1 MPKREVFFSF
11 SNDPSDVF
19 SFPLSQAS
27 SKPSEKSSKTI
38 NHGLNT
44 IPQEDELVLMPP
56 IASSTPKALGHQIDH
71 KPSEEFNKSLN
82 EFKEEFSLPPPQ
94 SSSTPT
100 SSPLLEE
107 ISNPNDSTANNNTS
121 KNVPQANSTLLSKS
135 LTVNSRNSSP
145 GIRSK
150 RFQPDKRTKKN
161 VSYLDLESINKK
173 ESQPVKP
180 PFQSDQERLIFQL
193 DNLLKLRK
201 LSLERTA
208 AINLLKKQALE
219 LVTSSST
226 KTENLTKVEEVDQ
239 MNLEEDKIVENQE
252 DEKHEIDIKDT
263 NCIIATLNKHE
274 NTLEEEISLDQPKL
288 KESNLGTSDIIEQSN
303 QKSFEL
309 DMPSLGTEQQIE
321 HKNDII
327 EQSNQKSLELDMPSL
342 GAEQKIE
349 HKKNLNDTQVS
360 EEKLFEEDFYLD
372 LTKEKSKLDEEEKFV
387 ENKVNDNPENGSKT
401 IDIFI
406 ENKNTAE
413 DLVNSNN
420 KQLSTLNQT
429 TPRSGI
435 YFDDD
440 PSDEWRPLSKET
452 TIPFPSTPKT
462 PAKIKPKMPYL
473 PPIPK
478 FQPKNIVFQG
488 SPRIQHPV
496 SMAPLDLAM
505 HAPKPPVIQMAPMR
519 PQIVAP
525 IVPIRPLVSV
535 SAEISRWNNIN
546 FQKLQ
551 SLELNK
557 LRMFEFR
564 RGRPLLNKPTR
575 VKRFDIPKPNFKP
588 SNYNVSNNNKKKPQ
602 FIQNMNKKINSRIKS
617 PKRMRD
623 SRNISD
629 ISEAE
634 INDESFEIEREEKTI
649 YEKTVFEKRHEK
661 IANTQYMRKK
671 KNLDK
676 DYTHAKNVF
685 GDLYPITS
693 ASLQFDSESNL
704 TEEIQWIKKFTHE
717 LNENLILRDPKLN
730 FFINQLDTNIHDSYE
745 TEKDESEF
753 SENSSRSSPSPDYS
767 KNSQNKKISP
777 ADKLDHSIKSILK
790 KLSDLNSDSEDDE
803 ISKNNSVRNEM
814 DASLLFKKTENMK
827 LDTEHKN
834 KSSINIE
841 NSAQNQT
848 KLNIDQLLLSV
859 AQETTRKKNLELEML
874 KKKVNTDNTE
884 ITRLIDLLAI
894 TFNSF
899 KLVNDKNVLINKLK
913 KSMINT

>member
-44 IPQEDELVLMPP
+44 IPQEDEFVLMPP
-56 IASSTPKALGHQIDH
+56 IASSTPKPLDHQIDH

-100 SSPLLEE
+100 SSPLPEDM
-107 ISNPNDSTANNNTS
+107 SNPNDSTANKSTFKS
-121 KNVPQANSTLLSKS
+121 FPQANSTIFSKS
-135 LTVNSRNSSP
+135 LAVNSRNSSP

-150 RFQPDKRTKKN
+150 RFQSDKKTSKN
-161 VSYLDLESINKK
+161 VSYLNLESITKK
-173 ESQPVKP
+173 ESQPVKA

-208 AINLLKKQALE
+208 AINLLKKQASE

-226 KTENLTKVEEVDQ
+226 KVNNLIEAEEVDQ
-239 MNLEEDKIVENQE
+239 MNLVEDTIGENKE
-252 DEKHEIDIKDT
+252 DEKHEIDLKAT
-263 NCIIATLNKHE
+263 NNMIETLNTNK
-274 NTLEEEISLDQPKL
+274 NDNNLDEEISLDQPKL
-288 KESNLGTSDIIEQSN
+288 KESNLESNDTIEQSN

-309 DMPSLGTEQQIE
+309 DTSSLGTEKQ
-321 HKNDII
+321 N
-327 EQSNQKSLELDMPSL
+327 
-342 GAEQKIE
+342 E
-349 HKKNLNDTQVS
+349 HKKYLNDTIVS

-372 LTKEKSKLDEEEKFV
+372 LTKDSAREKNKLVAEEKIV
-387 ENKVNDNPENGSKT
+387 ENKINDNPENDSKT
-401 IDIFI
+401 IDILI
-406 ENKNTAE
+406 ENKNNAD
-413 DLVNSNN
+413 DLVNSKNT
-420 KQLSTLNQT
+420 QVSTLNQT
-429 TPRSGI
+429 TFKSGI

-440 PSDEWRPLSKET
+440 PGDEWKPLAKEAT
-452 TIPFPSTPKT
+452 VPFPNTPNIPT
-462 PAKIKPKMPYL
+462 KIKPKMPYL

-478 FQPKNIVFQG
+478 FQPKNILFQG
-488 SPRIQHPV
+488 PPRIRPPV

-505 HAPKPPVIQMAPMR
+505 HAPKPPVIQIAPMR

-535 SAEISRWNNIN
+535 GAEISRWNNIN

-575 VKRFDIPKPNFKP
+575 VKRFDIPKPNFKLR
-588 SNYNVSNNNKKKPQ
+588 NYNVSNNDKKKPQ
-602 FIQNMNKKINSRIKS
+602 FIQNINKKINSRIKS

-629 ISEAE
+629 ISEAD
-634 INDESFEIEREEKTI
+634 INDESVEIEREEKTI
-649 YEKTVFEKRHEK
+649 YETRYEKT
-661 IANTQYMRKK
+661 ANTQNMRKE
-671 KNLDK
+671 KNFERDNIG
-676 DYTHAKNVF
+676 AKNVF

-693 ASLQFDSESNL
+693 ASLQLESENNL
-704 TEEIQWIKKFTHE
+704 TGEIQWIKKFTNE

-745 TEKDESEF
+745 SEEEDVSEF
-753 SENSSRSSPSPDYS
+753 SENSSRSTPSPDYS
-767 KNSQNKKISP
+767 KNSQNTVSP
-777 ADKLDHSIKSILK
+777 AVKLDHSIKSILK
-790 KLSDLNSDSEDDE
+790 KLSDLNSDSTL
-803 ISKNNSVRNEM
+803 ILSNSVRNET
-814 DASLLFKKTENMK
+814 DESLMFKKTANME

-834 KSSINIE
+834 TIKEESSINIE
-841 NSAQNQT
+841 NSAQNHT

-859 AQETTRKKNLELEML
+859 AQETTRKKTLELQML
-874 KKKVNTDNTE
+874 KKKSNSDNTE